1 MSAPSDLDHMI
12 ETLRRCEVLKESEVK
27 LLCNKAMEILCE
39 ESNVQV
45 WLVLFFWTVC
55 GETI

>member
-27 LLCNKAMEILCE
+27 LLCNKAMEIFNGSLGSCFD
-39 ESNVQV
+39 V
-45 WLVLFFWTVC
+45 
-55 GETI
+55 